1 MSDKN
6 KVLPE
11 IFDIIFTHLDT
22 TSLLNAILVCRT
34 WHDNA
39 WHRLW
44 RHLHHPT
51 LSATFFDQLAKH
63 GHRVQSLSLLLDS
76 DLGSHGVVPIELT
89 RVLRHTPRLASL
101 TLRLSHSGS
110 QETVTSLLRVI
121 QSLLGPNRT
130 THNNNTT
137 NNDVLTKLDLDIGPI
152 THEDAAWFFPTFQ
165 NALTDLTLSGSVST
179 SALQLMIRTLPGL
192 HALATHE
199 RQSQFLDDDDD
210 DDVQEGFTD
219 EILTDVGKTLPQL
232 THWAMTGNDHVS
244 HAGLSSFGDACR
256 GLTSLDL
263 TSCLSVG
270 DLGIER
276 LVDKS
281 ALLTH
286 VRLDHTLSGDGVLQI
301 LATPSRAARLRVLR
315 VAGSMGVTASG
326 LHHVVMACV
335 NLEELDISASLHN
348 LLEVFEGPFWRCTR
362 LATLRAGLQLR
373 GRRWRTDDHLITD
386 SERRQM
392 FTQLG
397 RLGRLR
403 ELSLDNVGA
412 GLQLWEAGRAVIESL
427 TWLERLSL
435 QQFAYKRKDVIWLMT
450 QLPGLRRL
458 VLTEDE
464 EHTDLIN
471 DLKDINRR
479 LVVVVL
485 EEVAADDALDNS
497 NSDSDDDDAFF
508 YNPHPIMD
516 TDDES
521 VEESDEEQSEVYL
534 EEHSA
539 SDNSISDNHS
549 DDDEETIR
557 YAHSTFSFYRSPYM
571 SEDSQA
577 GDSLGE
583 SDDAD
588 GNTIGH
594 SYSGFGAYRSFDED
608 DEENSESDQD
618 DVSSSGQE
626 DSEEVSEEEEIE
638 GSENDKEEEQEE
650 SEVEEYES
658 HYDSD
663 ETPPPPYECDCSV
676 DSSDQDD
683 YDEEEEGVVC
693 SDVSVEESDQ
703 SMPEESDVDVSE
715 EEEEEEEEQEE
726 EDEEDVDEE
735 EDLDEEEEV
744 EEEEEHYEEEDE
756 IGEGDY
762 DDEPVEE
769 FYDEEGEIDAGDYD
783 DEPVEEDYDEEGEID
798 AGDYDDEPVE
808 EYYDEPVEEYY
819 DELEDE
825 YDEDPCGDGSD
836 DCNV

>member
-76 DLGSHGVVPIELT
+76 DLGSHGVVPMELT

-101 TLRLSHSGS
+101 TLRLSHSGP

-121 QSLLGPNRT
+121 QGLLGPNRP

-210 DDVQEGFTD
+210 DDDHDVQEGFTD
-219 EILTDVGKTLPQL
+219 EILTDLGKTLPQL
-232 THWAMTGNDHVS
+232 THWAMTGNDHVT

-315 VAGSMGVTASG
+315 VAGSMGVTAFG

-362 LATLRAGLQLR
+362 LAILRVGLQLR

-412 GLQLWEAGRAVIESL
+412 RLQLWEAGRAVIESL

-458 VLTEDE
+458 VLTEDD

-508 YNPHPIMD
+508 YNPHPMYDFGAATDSESESDVVHEEDGEDGLDQSDEDEVPATFAGHFLHHPVSMD

-539 SDNSISDNHS
+539 SDNSICDNHS
-549 DDDEETIR
+549 DDDEETTR
-557 YAHSTFSFYRSPYM
+557 YAHSTFSLYRSPYM

-577 GDSLGE
+577 SDSLDE

-588 GNTIGH
+588 GNIIGH

-638 GSENDKEEEQEE
+638 DSENDEEEEQEE
-650 SEVEEYES
+650 SEAEEYES

-663 ETPPPPYECDCSV
+663 ETPPPPYESDCSV

-683 YDEEEEGVVC
+683 FDEEEEGVVC

-715 EEEEEEEEQEE
+715 EEEKE

-756 IGEGDY
+756 IDAGDY
-762 DDEPVEE
+762 DDEPGEE
-769 FYDEEGEIDAGDYD
+769 YFDEEGEIDAGDYD
-783 DEPVEEDYDEEGEID
+783 DEPV
-798 AGDYDDEPVE
+798 
-808 EYYDEPVEEYY
+808 
-819 DELEDE
+819 
-825 YDEDPCGDGSD
+825 
-836 DCNV
+836 